1 MRHSTSDSSVSAVM
15 TMAAAAALMA
25 IGAAYAGSDRNATSE
40 QTSEQI
46 SRDAH
51 FERFDVDR
59 DGAIT
64 RAEAAREPRFA
75 KGFDAADEN
84 RDGKLDSGEYVKAQS
99 IYERELVSV
108 YGRDSLITAK
118 VKAALLRDPEVS
130 GLGVRVK
137 TDEGVVLLSGKV
149 TDRAEAERARTVA
162 RRVRGVIDVRDEFE
176 MAR

>member
-25 IGAAYAGSDRNATSE
+25 IGAAYAGSDRDATSK
-40 QTSEQI
+40 QS
-46 SRDAH
+46 SREAH
-51 FERFDVDR
+51 FEQFDVDR